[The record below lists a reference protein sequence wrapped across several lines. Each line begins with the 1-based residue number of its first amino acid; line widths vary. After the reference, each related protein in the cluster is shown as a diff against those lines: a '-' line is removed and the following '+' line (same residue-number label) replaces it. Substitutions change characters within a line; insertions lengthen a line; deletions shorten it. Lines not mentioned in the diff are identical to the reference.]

1 MPRYLVE
8 RKFPRGLPIA
18 TDAAGLERCR
28 AVIRNN
34 AADGVTWVHSFVTA
48 DRRRTYCVYDAPSPE
63 SLRRA
68 AARNALPVQRIV
80 EVHDLSPYFHV

>member
-8 RKFPRGLPIA
+8 RSFPAGLPIGP
-18 TDAAGLERCR
+18 DAAGVESCR
-28 AVIRNN
+28 EVIQRN
-34 AADGVTWVHSFVTA
+34 AEEGVTWVNSFVTT

-68 AARNALPVQRIV
+68 AARNALPVTRIL
-80 EVHDLSPYFHV
+80 EVHELSPYFHL